1 MTGQKITL
9 VLDGAEQ
16 RALRELIDA
25 ALRHNGIAAVAV
37 ASHFLAKLEAATASP
52 GTGSDP
58 DPRGA
63 G

>member
-37 ASHFLAKLEAATASP
+37 ASHFLAKLEAAATAAGP
-52 GTGSDP
+52 GRDA
-58 DPRGA
+58 D
-63 G
+63 